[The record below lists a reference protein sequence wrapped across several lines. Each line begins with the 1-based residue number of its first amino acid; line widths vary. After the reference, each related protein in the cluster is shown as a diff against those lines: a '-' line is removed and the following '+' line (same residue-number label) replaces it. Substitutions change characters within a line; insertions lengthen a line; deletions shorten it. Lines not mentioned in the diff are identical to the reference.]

1 MDYYLSVATFAAL
14 NVLLAVGLNLIT
26 GFCGQV
32 SLGHAAFYGIGA
44 YAAALLSVAGWPF
57 ALALAAGT
65 LVAGALGVVAGFAA
79 LRVREDFLAIVTMG
93 LGFVFV
99 GTARK
104 LSWLG
109 GEMGISRIPSPLD
122 KVGYAVVAVGAA
134 LALLMFSLH
143 IRRSWMGR
151 AFDGVAQD
159 ELQAQTIGLDVPRY
173 KIAAF
178 FMGTAAAGFAGGLYA
193 HLTQLIVP
201 DAFGFVV
208 SISVLAMVVIGGV
221 GSTWGAACGAV
232 LLTLMPE
239 MFRAVNDYKLLV
251 YGGLLLVV
259 MRFSPQGLAGLVSA
273 ARGWLQRRAAAAAAG
288 SGDARGA

>member
-1 MDYYLSVATFAAL
+1 MDYYLSVATFAAI
-14 NVLLAVGLNLIT
+14 NVVLAVGLNLIT

-32 SLGHAAFYGIGA
+32 SLGHAAFYGVGA
-44 YAAALLSVAGWPF
+44 YAGAMLSVAGWPF
-57 ALALAAGT
+57 GLAIT
-65 LVAGALGVVAGFAA
+65 VGALLAGGLGIVAGFAA

-109 GEMGISRIPSPLD
+109 GEMGISRIPSPMS
-122 KVGYAVVAVGAA
+122 KTGYAVLAIGAA
-134 LALLMFSLH
+134 LALIAFSLH
-143 IRRSWMGR
+143 VRRSWMGR
-151 AFDGVAQD
+151 AFDSVAQD
-159 ELQAQTIGLDVPRY
+159 ELQAQTIGIAVPAY

-193 HLTQLIVP
+193 HIAQLIVP

-221 GSTWGAACGAV
+221 GSTLGATAGAV

-239 MFRAVNDYKLLV
+239 LFRVVNDYKLLV
-251 YGGLLLVV
+251 YGGLLLLV
-259 MRFSPQGLAGLVSA
+259 MRFSPKGLAGGWQMLRERLGSA
-273 ARGWLQRRAAAAAAG
+273 RTARAEQG
-288 SGDARGA
+288 